1 MFQLSNAISD
11 AVVATVCIVAFF
23 RYFAYVPFHNR
34 LLWGVFLVTVSLAAA
49 AGVFRYLGFQQLTDT
64 HRSLS
69 TLAGSV
75 GLASV
80 VVAIWGL
87 VMQQTVSRST
97 VIITISIGLFLF
109 VFLLYPAFQVFDSVV
124 QALTMLL
131 VMLIAVFGL
140 MRKYK
145 KAIWIVI
152 GVMILGIATKVA
164 TQHLPFSPIDV
175 YHYALAAMVLCFGKA
190 V

>member
-1 MFQLSNAISD
+1 MIQLSNAFSD
-11 AVVATVCIVAFF
+11 AVVATVCIVVFF
-23 RYFAYVPFHNR
+23 KFFAYVPFHNR
-34 LLWGVFLVTVSLAAA
+34 LLWGVFLVTVSLAAG
-49 AGVFRYLGFQQLTDT
+49 AGVFRYLGFHQLTDT

-69 TLAGSV
+69 TLAGSA

-87 VMQQTVSRST
+87 VMRQTISRPT
-97 VIITISIGLFLF
+97 VIVTLSFGLILF
-109 VFLLYPAFQVFDSVV
+109 IFLLYPAFQVFSSVV
-124 QALTMLL
+124 QAFTMLV

-140 MRKYK
+140 MQKYQ

-175 YHYALAAMVLCFGKA
+175 YHYALAAMVFCFGKA